1 MTVSRALIKIVTLV
15 IFLALAIGAGSTP
28 AFADTVELSD
38 GNILQGTVS
47 SLEKGTLIF
56 STEYAKKNKIP
67 VGNIKTI
74 STDTAVTVKMTND
87 SIFTG
92 KLTTLEDGRV
102 AIILEPVGETVPI
115 EWDQVKFI
123 NEPPG
128 SWDGNISLGG
138 NVKSGNTESVTVNL
152 SLAALR
158 EWENDRFQ
166 FRFFYNYEEDNNT
179 LSGRDFF
186 GTMKFDHFFTTNF
199 FNALSLEIKGDEF
212 KDLNLRTTIGLGV
225 GYRFWNDDVKILELE
240 GGVSYFSENLDVGMD
255 QEFFAG
261 RFGLTFS
268 YKIFENLSLKDYM
281 LYYPRFERPQEYRL
295 RNELSLISALGEGW
309 ATKVTYIFD
318 QDTEA
323 TFGILEKDHQII
335 FAIQYTF

>member
-1 MTVSRALIKIVTLV
+1 M
-15 IFLALAIGAGSTP
+15 FLALAIGAGSTP

-115 EWDQVKFI
+115 EWDQIKKI

-166 FRFFYNYEEDNNT
+166 FRLFYNYEEDNNT

-199 FNALSLEIKGDEF
+199 FNALSLELKGDEF
-212 KDLNLRTTIGLGV
+212 KDLNLRTAIGLGV
-225 GYRFWNDDVKILELE
+225 GYRFWNDDVKALEL
-240 GGVSYFSENLDVGMD
+240 GAGIAYFSENLDVGMD
-255 QEFFAG
+255 QKFFAG

-268 YKIFENLSLKDYM
+268 YMIFENLSLKDYL
-281 LYYPRFERPQEYRL
+281 LYYPSFERPKEYRL
-295 RNELSLISALGEGW
+295 RNELSLISTLAEGW
-309 ATKVTYIFD
+309 STKVTYIFD

-323 TFGILEKDHQII
+323 TFGTLQKDHQII

>member
-1 MTVSRALIKIVTLV
+1 MV
-15 IFLALAIGAGSTP
+15 IGKGATP
-28 AFADTVELSD
+28 AFADTVELGD

-67 VGNIKTI
+67 VSNIKTI

-87 SIFTG
+87 SILTG
-92 KLTTLEDGRV
+92 KLITLEDGRV

-115 EWDQVKFI
+115 EWDQVKYI
-123 NEPPG
+123 NETPG
-128 SWDGNISLGG
+128 SWDGNVSLGG
-138 NVKSGNTESVTVNL
+138 SVKTGNTESVNINL

-158 EWENDRFQ
+158 EWEHDRFQ
-166 FRFFYNYEEDNNT
+166 FRFFYNYEEDNQT

-186 GTMKFDHFFTTNF
+186 GTMKFDHFFTKKF

-212 KDLNLRTTIGLGV
+212 KDLKLRTTIGLGL
-225 GYRFWNDDVKILELE
+225 GYRFWNDDVKTLELE
-240 GGVSYFSENLDVGMD
+240 GGLSYFSENMDVGMD

-261 RFGLTFS
+261 RFGVTFS
-268 YKIFENLSLKDYM
+268 YKIFENLSIKNYL
-281 LYYPRFERPQEYRL
+281 LYYPNLERPKDYRL
-295 RNELSLISALGEGW
+295 RNELSLISALGADW
-309 ATKVTYIFD
+309 STKVTYIFD

-323 TFGILEKDHQII
+323 TFGVLEKDHQFI
-335 FAIQYTF
+335 FAIQYSF